1 MAYKKLS
8 TTVKSSGTKLI
19 LITIYISMLF
29 DHYYF
34 TIPTMSLLLIMLISF
49 QNKQSNV
56 THETKEI
63 LPT

>member
-8 TTVKSSGTKLI
+8 TTVKSTGTELI

-49 QNKQSNV
+49 LNKQSNV